1 MYSIALA
8 RDISGEIPV
17 SILNCLKGLT
27 KPFKCGIIKY
37 NGRVRDYGGSDYGF
51 KDQILD
57 EYFVVDLGGT
67 YNLWN
72 TYSLD
77 FKLINLFDKE
87 YEQAFLFQGPPR
99 ELNIG
104 LRKSF

>member
-1 MYSIALA
+1 MRWSESPYMQWTLKL
-8 RDISGEIPV
+8 V
-17 SILNCLKGLT
+17 MIL
-27 KPFKCGIIKY
+27 IKILRPRWQS
-37 NGRVRDYGGSDYGF
+37 NIMVRARDYGGSDYGF
-51 KDQILD
+51 KDQMLD

-77 FKLINLFDKE
+77 FQLINLFDKE
-87 YEQAFLFQGPPR
+87 YEQAFLYQGPPR